1 MVLLSPTCIYL
12 RVLEK
17 GRGEGGG
24 ALKLGTL
31 PNSTSHVL
39 FNAFQILTTIYHYF

>member
-17 GRGEGGG
+17 GRGEG

-31 PNSTSHVL
+31 SNSTSHVL
-39 FNAFQILTTIYHYF
+39 FNAFQILTTI